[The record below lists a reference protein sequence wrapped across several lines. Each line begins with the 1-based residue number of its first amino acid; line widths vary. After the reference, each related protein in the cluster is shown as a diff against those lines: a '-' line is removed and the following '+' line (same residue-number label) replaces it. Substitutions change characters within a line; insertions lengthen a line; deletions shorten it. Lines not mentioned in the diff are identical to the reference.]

1 MVIPRNLPI
10 VLIVALVLA
19 GVIFVISK
27 LSAPSKEPFE
37 DVNPADDYF
46 LRMSKPDLHA
56 RGLRDMQF
64 TSDYREFYF
73 ANVSDPT
80 PEQASILRILCS
92 QADGLI
98 RDIGFTALLDIP
110 WNFKMIPD
118 DVENGYP
125 HTLGN
130 TIYIPRRLLDSINT
144 DDSSDI
150 VQTLIHERIHLFQR
164 ARPNETEILVGLWG
178 FVGSTYVDGLQR
190 NNPDL
195 NGVNYIYQGSVIVQ
209 KYNSPRTSSLM
220 DSKVVAINKDADF
233 ETPIKNAT
241 VLGFPYVVKQF
252 EHPYEIMADLLA
264 YIIVHQET
272 LDDVIKHNSKVI
284 TFFDWMN
291 SLKASPP
298 MINEEQPEVVS
309 D

>member
-1 MVIPRNLPI
+1 MVIPRNI
-10 VLIVALVLA
+10 RIFLIVALVLA
-19 GVIFVISK
+19 GIIFLISN

-37 DVNPADDYF
+37 DVNPVGDFF

-56 RGLRDMQF
+56 RGLRDMHF
-64 TSDYREFYF
+64 TSDYKDFYF
-73 ANVSDPT
+73 SNISEPT
-80 PEQASILRILCS
+80 PEQVSILRILCS

-118 DVENGYP
+118 DLENGYP

-130 TIYIPRRLLDSINT
+130 TIYIPKRLLDSINT
-144 DDSSDI
+144 EKSEEV

-164 ARPNETEILVGLWG
+164 SRPNETEILVGLWG

-195 NGVNYIYQGSVIVQ
+195 NGINYIYQGSVILQ
-209 KYNSPRTSSLM
+209 KYNSPRPSSLM
-220 DSKVVAINKDADF
+220 DSIVVAINKDVDF

-241 VLGFPYVVKQF
+241 VLGFPYTVRQF

-264 YIIVHQET
+264 YIIVHQEA
-272 LDDVIKHNSKVI
+272 LDDVIKQNSKVI

-291 SLKASPP
+291 SLKASSFI
-298 MINEEQPEVVS
+298 INEEAKVVS